1 MPKKIRLP
9 SGLPT
14 GSKYVI
20 EDRGRMNG
28 SLLIHRHV
36 ELPDGHRV
44 ELPARACSNQR
55 EAIEQLDA
63 PPLCTSRR
71 SSEKSALAQSPSRCG
86 SALARQAIIKKNDNP
101 YRSG

>member
-9 SGLPT
+9 SHLPT

-44 ELPARACSNQR
+44 ELPARLVPIGVRVPSN
-55 EAIEQLDA
+55 L
-63 PPLCTSRR
+63 TRR
-71 SSEKSALAQSPSRCG
+71 RRVRRG
-86 SALARQAIIKKNDNP
+86 ARQ
-101 YRSG
+101 

>member
-44 ELPARACSNQR
+44 ELPARLVPISGRLSSNS
-55 EAIEQLDA
+55 
-63 PPLCTSRR
+63 TRR
-71 SSEKSALAQSPSRCG
+71 PCVRRG
-86 SALARQAIIKKNDNP
+86 GRQ
-101 YRSG
+101 